1 MYDTSMISLEAKR
14 ALVTGAS
21 SGMGAE
27 TAKAMAG
34 AGATVV
40 AVGRNEERLGGVLA
54 EISSAGGKAS
64 GIRRDLTEE
73 RAPASVV
80 EEAAGRLGGLD
91 ILVNAVGIMEV
102 GPFAEATIESLD
114 RQYETNLRTPF
125 AVTLAALPHLR
136 SSKGVIIFFSSMAA
150 LASFPESTAYTAT
163 KGAIDAMSRQLAV
176 ELAPDGVRVNAL
188 APGEIDTPMN
198 VELYAKDPEFVEHMK
213 EFTPAGRLGYPD
225 DVAPVAVFL
234 ASDAARFIYGVT
246 LAVDG
251 GVVAR

>member
-1 MYDTSMISLEAKR
+1 MYDTNMISLESKR

-40 AVGRNEERLGGVLA
+40 AVGRNEERLDGVLG
-54 EISSAGGKAS
+54 EISSAGGKAF

-73 RAPASVV
+73 GAPAAVV
-80 EEAAGRLGGLD
+80 EEAAERLGGLD

-136 SSKGVIIFFSSMAA
+136 SSKGAIIFFSSMAA

-163 KGAIDAMSRQLAV
+163 KGAIDAISRQLAV
-176 ELAPDGVRVNAL
+176 ELAPDVRVNAI

-198 VELYAKDPEFVEHMK
+198 VELYAEHPEFIEYME
-213 EFTPAGRLGYPD
+213 EFTPAGRLGYPN

>member
-1 MYDTSMISLEAKR
+1 MNKTTI
-14 ALVTGAS
+14 
-21 SGMGAE
+21 
-27 TAKAMAG
+27 
-34 AGATVV
+34 VV
-40 AVGRNEERLGGVLA
+40 AVVPLVIVAGAVVTIAATLG
-54 EISSAGGKAS
+54 SSSPQAPALESAS
-64 GIRRDLTEE
+64 GTT
-73 RAPASVV
+73 
-80 EEAAGRLGGLD
+80 G
-91 ILVNAVGIMEV
+91 LVNAVGIMEV

-198 VELYAKDPEFVEHMK
+198 VELYAKDPEFVEYMK

-234 ASDAARFIYGVT
+234 ASDAARWRPPASAFT
-246 LAVDG
+246 
-251 GVVAR
+251 